1 MPRIPKHPVTFAF
14 FAYRMWSR
22 LPPAQRRQ
30 VIAVARKH
38 GPKLAGAAAASARR
52 SVAKTRQSAGR
63 RPAP

>member
-30 VIAVARKH
+30 VIAAARKH
-38 GPKLAGAAAASARR
+38 GPKLAGAAATSARGA
-52 SVAKTRQSAGR
+52 VAKARPSATQ
-63 RPAP
+63 RPR